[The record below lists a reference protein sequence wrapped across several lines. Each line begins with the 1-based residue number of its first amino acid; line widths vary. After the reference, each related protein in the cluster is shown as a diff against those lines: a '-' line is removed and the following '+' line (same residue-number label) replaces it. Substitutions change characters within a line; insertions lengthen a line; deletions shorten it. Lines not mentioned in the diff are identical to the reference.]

1 MKQIIISSGYQWSN
15 SQDLE
20 NLSIGSVSEIA
31 VKSLVESVLK
41 DKGIAVIRPFLVYKR
56 LGASAG
62 RLVFDGV
69 YNKILSADILIFDI
83 SEGNPNVFIELG
95 IALALQRENGKTRIF
110 LIGRKSKDISRIE
123 KLLPSDLQGAF
134 VSEYVLQKEKI
145 TFKDRNSLR
154 SSIIKEIK
162 EVYNSRLDSGFID

>member
-1 MKQIIISSGYQWSN
+1 MQQIIISSGYQWSN
-15 SQDLE
+15 SSDLGS
-20 NLSIGSVSEIA
+20 LSIESVSGMA
-31 VKSLVESVLK
+31 VKKIVESVLK
-41 DKGIAVIRPFLVYKR
+41 DKGIAVIRPFVNYKR

-69 YNKILSADILIFDI
+69 YYKIQNADILIFDI

-110 LIGRKSKDISRIE
+110 LIGRKTKNISRIE

-134 VSEYVLQKEKI
+134 VSEYVLQNGKI

-154 SSIIKEIK
+154 SSIIKELK
-162 EVYNSRLDSGFID
+162 EIYNSRLESGFVE

>member
-1 MKQIIISSGYQWSN
+1 MKQRIISSGYQWSN

-154 SSIIKEIK
+154 VQLSK
-162 EVYNSRLDSGFID
+162 R